1 MRFLAKIALKL
12 FLLLQNATYW
22 YSLRIQVFRCLY
34 GKQLPIQNYINR
46 ILLLRQSKLFYLLL
60 LSLCFVFTVPCG
72 LQQYIKNKGLRV
84 ITQQVFCYGKYFTSH
99 VFFVFIPYYS
109 YTNLYMLFKTAHPSS
124 STLAFLNRSLN
135 LIDFSLSIFQL
146 KFVS

>member
-34 GKQLPIQNYINR
+34 GKQLPVQNYINR

-60 LSLCFVFTVPCG
+60 SLCFVFTVPCG
-72 LQQYIKNKGLRV
+72 LQQYIYIKIRGWGSSLNK
-84 ITQQVFCYGKYFTSH
+84 
-99 VFFVFIPYYS
+99 FFVTESTSLPMSFLFLSLTIHILTFICPLRQPILQVQLLLFWIAIQTQLIFLYPYF
-109 YTNLYMLFKTAHPSS
+109 N
-124 STLAFLNRSLN
+124 
-135 LIDFSLSIFQL
+135 
-146 KFVS
+146 